1 MMLDLCE
8 QAADG
13 RWLLYRHH
21 LEDSPE
27 GCRTSIVGFIPSPK
41 VVAVVEH
48 ALKAVGVE
56 VRLVRHPAS
65 QTPTPSWGGKVPAAR
80 ASSATFELVAQADG
94 RVLLY
99 LRTASG
105 TRAMGWL
112 HPRGI
117 TGTRE
122 DGSALTSA
130 LRDAIEAT
138 GAAAELQQA
147 AVVGL

>member
-8 QAADG
+8 QAPDG

-27 GCRTSIVGFIPSPK
+27 GCRTSIVGFMPSPK
-41 VVAVVEH
+41 MVAVIEH
-48 ALKAVGVE
+48 ALKSAGVE

-65 QTPTPSWGGKVPAAR
+65 KTPSPSWGGKVPVAR
-80 ASSATFELVAQADG
+80 ASAATFELVSQADG

-99 LRTASG
+99 LRTG
-105 TRAMGWL
+105 TSTYAMGWVSPL
-112 HPRGI
+112 GI
-117 TGTRE
+117 MGTRE
-122 DGSALTSA
+122 DAATLARA
-130 LRDAIEAT
+130 LRDAITAT

-147 AVVGL
+147 VVVGL